1 MRQYEFSPRSK
12 GVKVWEIM
20 TAEMQK
26 ETIKVKFERLV
37 YELCN

>member
-20 TAEMQK
+20 TSEIQEA
-26 ETIKVKFERLV
+26 TIEVKFERLV
-37 YELCN
+37 YELCK